1 MRAAGLTV
9 DFYPE
14 PKKLGQQL
22 KWAGKKGFRLA
33 VVIGSDEFAT
43 GTAQLKQLA
52 TQQATTV
59 EWGGSPE
66 RLAAAV
72 RAAVAG

>member
-1 MRAAGLTV
+1 M
-9 DFYPE
+9 
-14 PKKLGQQL
+14 
-22 KWAGKKGFRLA
+22 
-33 VVIGSDEFAT
+33 VIGSDEFAA

-59 EWGGSPE
+59 DWGGDPE

-72 RAAVAG
+72 RAAVVT